1 MSGAA
6 QAVQAA
12 IVRVDCAA
20 WFKTLQRGTDTKLV
34 GRPDS
39 CNLHRFANLYFI
51 GYIRSE
57 IERCGL
63 AGAKALRSAEER
75 FQKGSCRA
83 AGFCRSAVFSTELLQ
98 CLDTF

>member
-39 CNLHRFANLYFI
+39 CNLHRFANLYF
-51 GYIRSE
+51 R
-57 IERCGL
+57 
-63 AGAKALRSAEER
+63 
-75 FQKGSCRA
+75 
-83 AGFCRSAVFSTELLQ
+83 
-98 CLDTF
+98 LDTFGVKFDVAV